1 MIRRD
6 TTQEERRFARNYQI
20 GDTVQPERD
29 YERQGLK
36 KGELYTVID
45 NGPSNHLTVR
55 APDGAETKF
64 SPRSVPN
71 LSVYRTERGEL
82 AVGDLV
88 RVTRNEASKDL
99 ANGERFRVTAQS
111 KDDITVSDGRRSVV
125 LPTKTALHLDHAYA
139 TTVHSSQG
147 LTENRVLVDAPTN
160 TRTTARDTFYVA
172 ISRARYEVH
181 IYTNNADK
189 LPRAISRD
197 NEKTAA
203 LDLRREERTKPVLQR
218 PAREPVLAPTGSDG
232 RATPAA
238 RRPRVEAE
246 RDR

>member
-1 MIRRD
+1 M
-6 TTQEERRFARNYQI
+6 
-20 GDTVQPERD
+20 
-29 YERQGLK
+29 
-36 KGELYTVID
+36 
-45 NGPSNHLTVR
+45 
-55 APDGAETKF
+55 
-64 SPRSVPN
+64 
-71 LSVYRTERGEL
+71 
-82 AVGDLV
+82 
-88 RVTRNEASKDL
+88 
-99 ANGERFRVTAQS
+99 
-111 KDDITVSDGRRSVV
+111 
-125 LPTKTALHLDHAYA
+125 
-139 TTVHSSQG
+139 HSSQG